1 MPKTQT
7 YLTRRQV
14 EDALSDWIDS
24 AVIAELIV
32 ESIKEELGEL
42 DLQDCK
48 NLWLATL
55 EELPRLLLDIAHAT
69 LSL

>member
-14 EDALSDWIDS
+14 EDALADWIDS
-24 AVIAELIV
+24 AVIAELLV

-42 DLQDCK
+42 DLQACK

-55 EELPRLLLDIAHAT
+55 EELPGLLLDIAHSI
-69 LSL
+69 LS

>member
-14 EDALSDWIDS
+14 EDALADWIDS
-24 AVIAELIV
+24 AVIAELLV

-42 DLQDCK
+42 DLQACK

-55 EELPRLLLDIAHAT
+55 EELPGLLLAIARSI
-69 LSL
+69 LS